1 MNRQRAIELLSSD
14 DWKEQFRGYYNL
26 LKLSRLKL
34 LEALNNRGHSKERSK
49 EFSDI
54 LELELTTLSAYLMSI
69 DRRIDFFSKDVYGK
83 EYYALTCREY
93 MDSDE

>member
-14 DWKEQFRGYYNL
+14 DWKEQFKGYYNL

-34 LEALNNRGHSKERSK
+34 LEALNRGYSKERSK
-49 EFSDI
+49 EFADI

-69 DRRIDFFSKDVYGK
+69 DRHIDFFSKDTYGK